1 MKVSKKILALLL
13 CAALSMAL
21 LTACD
26 QNSASINSGSVNAN
40 GYIVVA
46 NSPDEVIANESLGN
60 LAAVTNLTF
69 DCNTCTYSFTGV
81 ENADY
86 YYIRVFAVVDGAES
100 NSAEFQ
106 SDKIDATSGNTY
118 NGTLDGKSL
127 LAGNYNIYVVAS
139 GAGYSSSEAKTSGQ
153 SNKMASASVTANW
166 ATGTEE
172 DPTVSATI
180 TITPG
185 DSIVKT
191 FTLVITDAEGKEV
204 YRNDA
209 ATSEPI
215 TINAADLGVDALT
228 VEDVYNVS
236 VAVNEV
242 EGYAAPEAPTTTTI
256 TEKRGWGPG
265 GMGGPGGPP
274 PM

>member
-46 NSPDEVIANESLGN
+46 NSPDEVVANESLGD

-86 YYIRVFAVVDGAES
+86 YYIRVFAVVNGAES

-118 NGTLDGKSL
+118 SGTLEGKSL
-127 LAGNYNIYVVAS
+127 LAGDYNIYVVAS
-139 GAGYSSSEAKTSGQ
+139 GSGYTSSEAKTSGQ

-166 ATGTEE
+166 DTDSEE
-172 DPTVSATI
+172 VKATI

-185 DSIVKT
+185 DAIAKT

>member
-1 MKVSKKILALLL
+1 MKASKKILALLL
-13 CAALSMAL
+13 CAVMCMAL
-21 LTACD
+21 LAGCGEEETP
-26 QNSASINSGSVNAN
+26 SINSGSINSN

-46 NSPDEVIANESLGN
+46 NSPDEVVSNESLGD

-69 DCNTCTYSFTGV
+69 DCNTCAYSFTGV

-86 YYIRVFAVVDGAES
+86 YYIRVYAVVDGVES

-106 SDKIDATSGNTY
+106 SDKINATSGNTY
-118 NGTLDGKSL
+118 SGTLEGQYL
-127 LAGNYNIYVVAS
+127 LAGDYNIYVVAS
-139 GAGYSSSEAKTSGQ
+139 GSGYTSSEAQTSGK
-153 SNKMASASVTANW
+153 SIMMASATVTANW

-172 DPTVSATI
+172 DPTVTATI

-185 DSIVKT
+185 DSIVQT
-191 FTLVITDAEGKEV
+191 FTLVITDANGNEV

-215 TINAADLGVDALT
+215 TITAADLGVEALS
-228 VEDVYNVS
+228 VEDVYNVT
-236 VAVNEV
+236 VTVNEV
-242 EGYAAPEAPTTTTI
+242 SGYNAPETPTATTI
-256 TEKRGWGPG
+256 TERRGWGPG
-265 GMGGPGGPP
+265 GMGGP

>member
-13 CAALSMAL
+13 CAALSMVL

-26 QNSASINSGSVNAN
+26 QNSASINSGSVNSS

-46 NSPDEVIANESLGN
+46 NSPDEVIVNESLGD
-60 LAAVTNLTF
+60 LATVTNLTF

-86 YYIRVFAVVDGAES
+86 YYIRVFAVVDGVES

-106 SDKIDATSGNTY
+106 SDKINATSGNSY
-118 NGTLDGKSL
+118 SGTLEGQSL
-127 LAGNYNIYVVAS
+127 LAGDYNIYVVAS
-139 GAGYSSSEAKTSGQ
+139 GSGYTSSEAKTSGQ
-153 SNKMASASVTANW
+153 SIMMAAPSVSANW

-172 DPTVSATI
+172 DPTVTATI

-185 DSIVKT
+185 DSVTET
-191 FTLVITDAEGKEV
+191 FTLVITDADGNEV

-209 ATSEPI
+209 ATSESI
-215 TINAADLGVDALT
+215 TITAADLGVEALT
-228 VEDVYNVS
+228 VEDVYNVT
-236 VAVNEV
+236 VTVNEV
-242 EGYAAPEAPTTTTI
+242 TGYSAPEAPVTTAI
-256 TEKRGWGPG
+256 TERQQF
-265 GMGGPGGPP
+265 GPP